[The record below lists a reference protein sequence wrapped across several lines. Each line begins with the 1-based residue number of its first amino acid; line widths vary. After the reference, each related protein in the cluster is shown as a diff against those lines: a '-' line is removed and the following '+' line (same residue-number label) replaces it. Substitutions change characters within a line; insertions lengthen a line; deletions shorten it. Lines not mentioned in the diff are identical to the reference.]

1 MPIETEKNRC
11 IACGA
16 PLNIPVPGGRI
27 KCEFCGAEAIYTPD
41 ARKKETELVC
51 PKCGAMLPKEA
62 EHCSRCG
69 LKLEFDCPKCG
80 ARNSYGADF
89 CVKCGI
95 NIPQEL
101 DLIHQAQLRQEE
113 MQRRMAAAAR
123 AQVEAQKAAQRRKN
137 RIAGIVFLV
146 LLCLAAV
153 ITLVV
158 MLGVYNA
165 NYSPSAKA
173 TQAAHAEPILTNTDP
188 RTLMPA
194 GSYSIWERTLSTDQE
209 TTNAEAAYA
218 FPPGNMFG
226 RITGY
231 RQVYADSDYCNPT
244 WDVIY
249 QGVQVVIYQDSDG
262 ALEALDYLGRT
273 ATSTE
278 YKFGDKAYIDFTNG
292 NTSAYCDTPFDIR
305 WVDLSF
311 TRYNVVGIVYIET
324 LREGGSEDSYL
335 EFMVKDIAQEILDKI
350 DARVGR

>member
-16 PLNIPVPGGRI
+16 PLNIPVQGGRI

-101 DLIHQAQLRQEE
+101 DRIHQAQLRQEE

-123 AQVEAQKAAQRRKN
+123 AQVEAQEKARRRN
-137 RIAGIVFLV
+137 RRIVGIVFLV
-146 LLCLAAV
+146 LLCLGAV
-153 ITLVV
+153 IALVV
-158 MLGVYNA
+158 ALGVYNS

-173 TQAAHAEPILTNTDP
+173 TQAAHAEPILRTVDP
-188 RTLMPA
+188 YSLMPA
-194 GSYSIWERTLSTDQE
+194 GSYSIWERTLTTDQVS
-209 TTNAEAAYA
+209 TNAEVTYAY
-218 FPPGNMFG
+218 PPGDLFG

-244 WDVIY
+244 WDVIL
-249 QGVQVVIYQDSDG
+249 QDVQVVIFEDSAG
-262 ALEALDYLGRT
+262 AFQAAEYVAG
-273 ATSTE
+273 TSASE
-278 YKFGDKAYIDFTNG
+278 FKVGDKAYIKYADGDTDVF
-292 NTSAYCDTPFDIR
+292 CETPFAIR
-305 WVDLSF
+305 WVTLIF
-311 TRYNVVGIVYIET
+311 TRYNIVGVISFGTPLVDGAEDDWLEKESEWIADEIIE
-324 LREGGSEDSYL
+324 
-335 EFMVKDIAQEILDKI
+335 KI